1 MKLTWMKRAALWMVM
16 CVPVL
21 ALAQTATVRGFVY
34 EQETGEPAIFTPVGL
49 RGATS
54 LGAETDVNGYFS
66 ISKVP
71 PGHYTLQII
80 SMGHDTIRKEIDL
93 KKDQILTEKI
103 FLVKSSIQ
111 MRDLEV
117 TSEKREAQNTV
128 RLGVTK
134 LSPKQIERIPAI
146 GGQAD
151 LAQYMQVIPGV
162 VFTGDQG
169 GQLYIRGGSP
179 IMNKTM
185 MDGMVLYNPFHSIG
199 LFSVFDNDIIRNADI
214 YTGGFNAEYGGRI
227 SSMMDITT
235 RDGNKQHLSGKVAA
249 STFAAKAL
257 LEGPLKKAK
266 TEGGSS
272 SSFLLNYRTSYLDQT
287 SKSLYEYVNDTAGL
301 PFKFTDFYGKV
312 SLNGANGSK
321 VNFFGFNFTDGVT
334 YQGVSD
340 LNWRNWGAGTNF
352 VLVPSGSAVLI
363 DGVFALSNYNIELK
377 EADLD
382 PRLSEI
388 VSFNGGLN
396 FKYYIGEDEAKYGI
410 ELLGFRTN
418 YQFFN
423 SIGLAIQQEENT
435 SEIAGYFNY
444 RKKLKNW
451 VIDPGLRLQY
461 YASLSVASIEP
472 RLGVKWNITDDFR
485 FKASAGKYSQNLVAA
500 NNDRDVVNLF
510 YGFLSA
516 PDNLPATFTQ
526 QDGTVKEVKDPL
538 QRANHYLAGF
548 EVDIN
553 KAFSIN
559 IEGYFKDFKQVT
571 NINRNKLYD
580 DTPEFF
586 DKPDALKKDFI
597 IETGKAYGADILLKY
612 EKEGLYIWAVY
623 GLNYVTRW
631 DGTQEYRP
639 IWDRRHNVNLVVS
652 YTFGKFDSWKA
663 NVRWNYGSGFP
674 FTQTQ
679 GFYGQETFVGGVG
692 TNYTETNPQLST
704 LYGPLNQGQLPSFAR
719 LDIGLTKTWKL
730 DDRQQI
736 QLDLSCTNVAD
747 RENIFYFDRVRY
759 ERVNQLPILPS
770 IGFSYTF

>member
-1 MKLTWMKRAALWMVM
+1 
-16 CVPVL
+16 
-21 ALAQTATVRGFVY
+21 
-34 EQETGEPAIFTPVGL
+34 
-49 RGATS
+49 
-54 LGAETDVNGYFS
+54 
-66 ISKVP
+66 
-71 PGHYTLQII
+71 
-80 SMGHDTIRKEIDL
+80 
-93 KKDQILTEKI
+93 
-103 FLVKSSIQ
+103 
-111 MRDLEV
+111 
-117 TSEKREAQNTV
+117 
-128 RLGVTK
+128 
-134 LSPKQIERIPAI
+134 
-146 GGQAD
+146 
-151 LAQYMQVIPGV
+151 
-162 VFTGDQG
+162 
-169 GQLYIRGGSP
+169 
-179 IMNKTM
+179 
-185 MDGMVLYNPFHSIG
+185 
-199 LFSVFDNDIIRNADI
+199 
-214 YTGGFNAEYGGRI
+214 
-227 SSMMDITT
+227 
-235 RDGNKQHLSGKVAA
+235 
-249 STFAAKAL
+249 
-257 LEGPLKKAK
+257 
-266 TEGGSS
+266 
-272 SSFLLNYRTSYLDQT
+272 
-287 SKSLYEYVNDTAGL
+287 
-301 PFKFTDFYGKV
+301 
-312 SLNGANGSK
+312 
-321 VNFFGFNFTDGVT
+321 
-334 YQGVSD
+334 
-340 LNWRNWGAGTNF
+340 
-352 VLVPSGSAVLI
+352 
-363 DGVFALSNYNIELK
+363 
-377 EADLD
+377 
-382 PRLSEI
+382 
-388 VSFNGGLN
+388 
-396 FKYYIGEDEAKYGI
+396 
-410 ELLGFRTN
+410 
-418 YQFFN
+418 
-423 SIGLAIQQEENT
+423 
-435 SEIAGYFNY
+435 
-444 RKKLKNW
+444 

-526 QDGTVKEVKDPL
+526 QDGTVTDVKDPL

-639 IWDRRHNVNLVVS
+639 IWDRRHNVNLVMS

-679 GFYGQETFVGGVG
+679 GFYGQETFAGGVG